1 MEKYDKYKIKNIPTS
16 MEEICYP
23 KNKKYELLPQQKFL
37 AEYLFDN
44 IENLSAISLMAVS
57 IRFLNWPGPPYSLY
71 WRYASQN
78 TQIP

>member
-1 MEKYDKYKIKNIPTS
+1 MLIIFYKYIIIEKYDKYKITNIPTS

-44 IENLSAISLMAVS
+44 IENLSAKGL
-57 IRFLNWPGPPYSLY
+57 
-71 WRYASQN
+71 
-78 TQIP
+78 

>member
-1 MEKYDKYKIKNIPTS
+1 MEKYDKFKITNIPTS

-44 IENLSAISLMAVS
+44 IENLYIISFNISLGIFS
-57 IRFLNWPGPPYSLY
+57 GISNILINNHSSSL
-71 WRYASQN
+71 
-78 TQIP
+78 